1 MKIAFMGTPSF
12 AVPAL
17 KKINEVFKVD
27 TVFTQP
33 PRKSKRGMKELS
45 SPVHEISN
53 QLNLD
58 VRTPNRVNDDLE
70 FFKSKKFKIV
80 LDCGNG
86 ATYEIAPNIFWELGH
101 EVISINDKPNGKN
114 INYNCG
120 AVNTN
125 ALSKKVVDERADIG
139 FAFDGDGDRLII
151 VDEKGN
157 EIDGDKIIALF
168 AKH

>member
-58 VRTPNRVNDDLE
+58 VRTPNRLNDDLE
-70 FFKSKKFKIV
+70 F
-80 LDCGNG
+80 LNQ
-86 ATYEIAPNIFWELGH
+86 
-101 EVISINDKPNGKN
+101 KN
-114 INYNCG
+114 L
-120 AVNTN
+120 V
-125 ALSKKVVDERADIG
+125 
-139 FAFDGDGDRLII
+139 
-151 VDEKGN
+151 
-157 EIDGDKIIALF
+157 
-168 AKH
+168 

>member
-58 VRTPNRVNDDLE
+58 VRTPNLLNDDLE
-70 FFKSKKFKIV
+70 F
-80 LDCGNG
+80 LNQ
-86 ATYEIAPNIFWELGH
+86 
-101 EVISINDKPNGKN
+101 KN
-114 INYNCG
+114 L
-120 AVNTN
+120 V
-125 ALSKKVVDERADIG
+125 
-139 FAFDGDGDRLII
+139 
-151 VDEKGN
+151 
-157 EIDGDKIIALF
+157 
-168 AKH
+168 